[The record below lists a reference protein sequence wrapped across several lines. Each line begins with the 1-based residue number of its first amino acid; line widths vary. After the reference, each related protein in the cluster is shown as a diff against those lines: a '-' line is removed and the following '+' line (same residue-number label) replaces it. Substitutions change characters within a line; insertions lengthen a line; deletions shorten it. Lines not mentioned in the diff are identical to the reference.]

1 MISRARERRRR
12 RHIIF
17 GKGAALNSVTVG
29 KTVSRRAFVEYR
41 RFSHA
46 SLINTANL
54 PSPAADATRR
64 ILLTR
69 SSRRDARRFCWREN
83 CWRMAEPCDELNVE
97 LLLSQFDSINQSTFG
112 TAAAAAAVASAAA
125 ASADLAAAAS
135 ADLAAA
141 SLDDELEIAIRS
153 SLVKSADDPERMW
166 KIRWS
171 EATGRH
177 LIATR
182 FMKRDTVVFR
192 ETPLIVAEA
201 SASGERAL
209 RGEMAAAAI
218 ELLRLSPG
226 GPARLL
232 QEPKLAADSSSA
244 NSLKSWAHDILNA
257 LRTRQYT
264 RRDGSRVPR
273 TVDSTMWALGVA
285 SVNAHGVSNVLKGRG
300 RTRRRKTSLS
310 HAHCH
315 LSILR

>member
-1 MISRARERRRR
+1 
-12 RHIIF
+12 
-17 GKGAALNSVTVG
+17 
-29 KTVSRRAFVEYR
+29 
-41 RFSHA
+41 
-46 SLINTANL
+46 
-54 PSPAADATRR
+54 
-64 ILLTR
+64 
-69 SSRRDARRFCWREN
+69 
-83 CWRMAEPCDELNVE
+83 MAEPCDELNVE

-112 TAAAAAAVASAAA
+112 TAAAAAAVAS
-125 ASADLAAAAS
+125 AAAAS

-285 SVNAHGVSNVLKGRG
+285 SVNVHVHGVSNVLKGRG

>member
-1 MISRARERRRR
+1 
-12 RHIIF
+12 
-17 GKGAALNSVTVG
+17 
-29 KTVSRRAFVEYR
+29 
-41 RFSHA
+41 
-46 SLINTANL
+46 
-54 PSPAADATRR
+54 
-64 ILLTR
+64 
-69 SSRRDARRFCWREN
+69 
-83 CWRMAEPCDELNVE
+83 MAEPCDELNVE

-125 ASADLAAAAS
+125 ASADLAAA
-135 ADLAAA
+135 

-171 EATGRH
+171 QATGRH

-182 FMKRDTVVFR
+182 FMKRDTIVFR

-285 SVNAHGVSNVLKGRG
+285 SVNVHGVSNVLKGRG